1 MLSVFFS
8 PGKRGTIKKKG
19 KGSVKKMEEKNK
31 KQENPLGYAPLGG
44 LMRKFAIPSIISMLV
59 NSLYNM
65 TDQIFIGHKIG
76 MLGNAAT
83 NVAFP
88 VTMLLIAFAQ
98 LIGVGTAANF
108 NISLGAKKEKDAKK
122 YIGTGLTMTG
132 IIGLLFLAFVLIF
145 KTPLLKVCGATEN
158 VLPLAEMYLGIT
170 AIGLPFLLFTNTAS
184 TIIRA
189 DGSPSYSMTC
199 TVSGAVLNVF
209 LDWLF
214 LFVFRWGIE
223 GAALA
228 TAISQF
234 VSFALCICYFPKF
247 RTFPITRDMLGVQ
260 KDYAVRIAKLGISN
274 FLNHTI
280 MMAVAIV
287 LNNSLAYYGAMTVY
301 GKDIP
306 LAVSGVATKLNS
318 IMVAFVVGLA
328 HGCQP
333 ILGFNI
339 GAKNYGRVKATYKM
353 AVKIGMCFSVAAFL
367 LFQFFPR
374 EVISI
379 FGAGEPLYYEFAE
392 KYLRIYMFMVFT
404 FGLQPITVNYFTSIG
419 AVRQGIVLSA
429 SRQGFILI
437 PILLLLPLWFGLN
450 GVLFAGPIADG
461 LAALLSLT
469 MVTINFRG
477 LTDKEQEKQEKT
489 A

>member
-1 MLSVFFS
+1 
-8 PGKRGTIKKKG
+8 
-19 KGSVKKMEEKNK
+19 MEEKNI
-31 KQENPLGYAPLGG
+31 KQENPLGHAPLGG

-132 IIGLLFLAFVLIF
+132 IIGLLFLVFVLIF

-214 LFVFRWGIE
+214 LFVFRCGIE

-392 KYLRIYMFMVFT
+392 RYLRIYMFMVFT

-437 PILLLLPLWFGLN
+437 PILLLLPLRFGLN

>member
-1 MLSVFFS
+1 MTENNNIQ
-8 PGKRGTIKKKG
+8 G
-19 KGSVKKMEEKNK
+19 
-31 KQENPLGYAPLGG
+31 NPLGYAPLGG

-59 NSLYNM
+59 NSVYNM
-65 TDQIFIGHKIG
+65 TDQIFIGHQVG

-108 NISLGAKKEKDAKK
+108 NISLGAKREEDAKK

-132 IIGLLFLAFVLIF
+132 VIGLLFLVFVLLF
-145 KTPLLKVCGATEN
+145 KTPLLKLCGATEN

-170 AIGLPFLLFTNTAS
+170 AIGLPFMLFSSTAS

-214 LFVFRWGIE
+214 MFVFQWGIQ

-234 VSFALCICYFPKF
+234 VSCILCIGYFPKF
-247 RTFPITRDMLGVQ
+247 KTFPITRTMLGIQ
-260 KDYAVRIAKLGISN
+260 KNYAVKIAKLGTSN

-318 IMVAFVVGLA
+318 LMVAFVVGLA

-339 GAKNYGRVKATYKM
+339 GAKNYSRVKTTYKM

-379 FGAGEPLYYEFAE
+379 FGAGDPLYYEFAE
-392 KYLRIYMFMVFT
+392 RYLRIYMFMVFT

-419 AVRQGIVLSA
+419 AVKQGIVLSA
-429 SRQGFILI
+429 SRQGFILL
-437 PILLLLPLWFGLN
+437 PILLILPRFFGLN
-450 GVLFAGPIADG
+450 GVLFAGPISDG
-461 LAALLSLT
+461 LAALLSVT
-469 MVTINFRG
+469 MVIINFRG
-477 LTDKEQEKQEKT
+477 LTKKQREETEKT

>member
-1 MLSVFFS
+1 MEKMQYNEDENEAERSES
-8 PGKRGTIKKKG
+8 MEQIKKQG
-19 KGSVKKMEEKNK
+19 
-31 KQENPLGYAPLGG
+31 NPLGYAPLGG
-44 LMRKFAIPSIISMLV
+44 LMRQFAIPSIISMLV
-59 NSLYNM
+59 NSVYNM
-65 TDQIFIGHKIG
+65 TDQIFIGHQVG

-108 NISLGAKKEKDAKK
+108 NISLGAKQEESAKK
-122 YIGTGLTMTG
+122 YIGTGLMMTVFV
-132 IIGLLFLAFVLIF
+132 GLFFFVFVFLC
-145 KTPLLKVCGATEN
+145 KTAILKICGATEN
-158 VLPLAEMYLGIT
+158 VLPLAQTYLGIT
-170 AIGLPFLLFTNTAS
+170 AVGLPFVLFSSMAS
-184 TIIRA
+184 MIIRA

-199 TVSGAVLNVF
+199 TVGGAILNIF

-214 LFVFRWGIE
+214 LFVFGWGIA
-223 GAALA
+223 GAAVA
-228 TAISQF
+228 TSVSQI
-234 VSFALCICYFPKF
+234 VSFLLCIAYFPKF
-247 RTFPITRDMLGVQ
+247 KTFPITRGMLGIQ
-260 KDYAVRIAKLGISN
+260 REYAAKIIKLGTSN

-280 MMAVAIV
+280 MMMVAIV
-287 LNNSLAYYGAMTVY
+287 LNNSLAYYGAMTIY

-328 HGCQP
+328 HGSQP

-339 GAKNYGRVKATYKM
+339 GAKNFDRVKATYKM

-367 LFQFFPR
+367 LFQIFPK

-379 FGAGEPLYYEFAE
+379 FGAGDPLYFEFAE
-392 KYLRIYMFMVFT
+392 KYLRVYMFMVFT

-419 AVRQGIVLSA
+419 AVKQGIVLSA
-429 SRQGFILI
+429 SRQGFILL
-437 PILLLLPLWFGLN
+437 PILLLLPLKYGLN
-450 GVLFAGPIADG
+450 GVLFAGPISDG
-461 LAALLSLT
+461 LAALLSIT

-477 LTDKEQEKQEKT
+477 LTKQQKEKDKT
-489 A
+489 V

>member
-1 MLSVFFS
+1 
-8 PGKRGTIKKKG
+8 
-19 KGSVKKMEEKNK
+19 MEEKKLGNP
-31 KQENPLGYAPLGG
+31 QGNPLGYAPLGG

-65 TDQIFIGHKIG
+65 TDQIFIGHTVG

-88 VTMLLIAFAQ
+88 MTMLLIAFPQ

-108 NISLGAKKEKDAKK
+108 NINLGAKREEEAKK
-122 YIGTGLTMTG
+122 FIGTGLTMTG
-132 IIGLLFLAFVLIF
+132 IIGVGFLVFVLLF
-145 KTPLLKVCGATEN
+145 KTTILQVCGATEN
-158 VLPLAEMYLGIT
+158 VLPLAEAYLGIT
-170 AIGLPFLLFTNTAS
+170 AIGLPFLLFSSTAS

-189 DGSPSYSMTC
+189 DGSPSYSMVC
-199 TVSGAVLNVF
+199 TVSGAVLNVC

-214 LFVFRWGIE
+214 LFGFDWGIE

-234 VSFALCICYFPKF
+234 VSFALCIGYFPKF
-247 RTFPITRDMLGVQ
+247 KTFPITRDMLGLKKAYVV
-260 KDYAVRIAKLGISN
+260 KIAKLGTSN
-274 FLNHTI
+274 FLNHTM
-280 MMAVAIV
+280 MMAVTIV
-287 LNNSLAYYGAMTVY
+287 LNNSLTYYGAMSIY

-306 LAVSGVATKLNS
+306 LAVSGVAAKLNS

-328 HGCQP
+328 HGSQP

-339 GAKNYGRVKATYKM
+339 GAKHYERVKATYKM

-379 FGAGEPLYYEFAE
+379 FGAGDPLYFAFAE
-392 KYLRIYMFMVFT
+392 RYLRIYMFMVFT

-419 AVRQGIVLSA
+419 AVKQGIVLSA
-429 SRQGFILI
+429 SRQGFLLL
-437 PILLLLPLWFGLN
+437 PILLLLPLWLGLD
-450 GVLFAGPIADG
+450 GVLFAGPVADG
-461 LAALLSLT
+461 LAVILSIT
-469 MVTINFRG
+469 MVAINFRRLG
-477 LTDKEQEKQEKT
+477 KEKAEK
-489 A
+489 

>member
-1 MLSVFFS
+1 
-8 PGKRGTIKKKG
+8 
-19 KGSVKKMEEKNK
+19 MENK
-31 KQENPLGYAPLGG
+31 KSVEGNPLGYAPIGG

-59 NSLYNM
+59 NSIYNM
-65 TDQIFIGHKIG
+65 TDQIFIGHQVG

-88 VTMLLIAFAQ
+88 MTMLLIAFAQ

-108 NISLGAKKEKDAKK
+108 NISLGAKRVEDAKK

-132 IIGLLFLAFVLIF
+132 VIGVLFLVFVLFF
-145 KTPLLKVCGATEN
+145 KTPLLILCGATEN
-158 VLPLAEMYLGIT
+158 VLPLAEIYLGIT
-170 AIGLPFLLFTNTAS
+170 AIGLPFMLFTSAAS
-184 TIIRA
+184 TMIRA
-189 DGSPSYSMTC
+189 DGSPSYSMVC

-214 LFVFRWGIE
+214 MFVFQWGLE

-228 TAISQF
+228 TVISQILGA
-234 VSFALCICYFPKF
+234 VLCIWYFPGFK
-247 RTFPITRDMLGVQ
+247 TFPITRDMLGMKKEYVT
-260 KDYAVRIAKLGISN
+260 KISKLGTSN

-280 MMAVAIV
+280 MMMVAIV
-287 LNNSLAYYGAMTVY
+287 LNNSLSYYGAMSIY

-339 GAKNYGRVKATYKM
+339 GAENYDRVKTTYKK

-374 EVISI
+374 QVISI
-379 FGAGEPLYYEFAE
+379 FGAGDPLYYAFAE

-419 AVRQGIVLSA
+419 AVKQGIILSA

-437 PILLLLPLWFGLN
+437 PILLILPQFFGLN
-450 GVLFAGPIADG
+450 GVLFAGPISDG
-461 LAALLSLT
+461 LAALLSIT

-477 LTDKEQEKQEKT
+477 LTRLQKEKT
-489 A
+489 EKSP

>member
-1 MLSVFFS
+1 
-8 PGKRGTIKKKG
+8 
-19 KGSVKKMEEKNK
+19 MEEKK
-31 KQENPLGYAPLGG
+31 MKPENPLGYAPLGG

-108 NISLGAKKEKDAKK
+108 NISLGAKKEDEAKK

-132 IIGLLFLAFVLIF
+132 IIGLLFFVFVLFF
-145 KTPLLKVCGATEN
+145 KTPLLKLCGATEN

-170 AIGLPFLLFTNTAS
+170 AIGLPFLLFSSTAS

-209 LDWLF
+209 LDWIF
-214 LFVFRWGIE
+214 LFVFQWGME

-247 RTFPITRDMLGVQ
+247 KTFPITRDMLGVQ
-260 KDYAVRIAKLGISN
+260 KAYAVRIAKLGVSN

-339 GAKNYGRVKATYKM
+339 GAKNYERVKATYKT

-374 EVISI
+374 EVISV

-419 AVRQGIVLSA
+419 AVRQSIVLSA

-437 PILLLLPLWFGLN
+437 PILLLLPLWFGLK

-461 LAALLSLT
+461 LAAILSLT

-477 LTDKEQEKQEKT
+477 LTEKMQEKQEKT

>member
-1 MLSVFFS
+1 
-8 PGKRGTIKKKG
+8 
-19 KGSVKKMEEKNK
+19 MEQMK
-31 KQENPLGYAPLGG
+31 KQGNPLGYAPLGG
-44 LMRKFAIPSIISMLV
+44 LMRQFAIPSIISMLV
-59 NSLYNM
+59 NSIYNM
-65 TDQIFIGHKIG
+65 TDQIFIGHQVG

-98 LIGVGTAANF
+98 LIGVGSAANF
-108 NISLGAKKEKDAKK
+108 NISLGAKREEDAKK
-122 YIGTGLTMTG
+122 YIGTGLTMAAF
-132 IIGLLFLAFVLIF
+132 IGVFFFVFVFLC
-145 KTPLLKVCGATEN
+145 KTPILKICGATEN
-158 VLPLAEMYLGIT
+158 VLPLAQTYLGIT
-170 AIGLPFLLFTNTAS
+170 AMGIPFLLFSSAAS
-184 TIIRA
+184 MIIRA

-209 LDWLF
+209 LDWMF
-214 LFVFRWGIE
+214 LFVFGWGIA

-228 TAISQF
+228 TSISQI
-234 VSFALCICYFPKF
+234 VSFLLCIAYFPKF
-247 RTFPITRDMLGVQ
+247 KTFPITKEMLGIQ
-260 KDYAVRIAKLGISN
+260 KKYAVKIAKLGTSN

-280 MMAVAIV
+280 MMTVAIV

-339 GAKNYGRVKATYKM
+339 GAKNFGRVKSTYKM

-379 FGAGEPLYYEFAE
+379 FGAGDPLYFIFAE

-419 AVRQGIVLSA
+419 AVKQGIVLSA
-429 SRQGFILI
+429 SRQGFILL
-437 PILLLLPLWFGLN
+437 PILLLLPLKYGLD
-450 GVLFAGPIADG
+450 GVLFAGPISDG
-461 LAALLSLT
+461 LAALLSIS
-469 MVTINFRG
+469 MVTFNFRG
-477 LTDKEQEKQEKT
+477 LTKQQKENGDMT
-489 A
+489 

>member
-1 MLSVFFS
+1 
-8 PGKRGTIKKKG
+8 
-19 KGSVKKMEEKNK
+19 MEEKNI
-31 KQENPLGYAPLGG
+31 KQENPLGYASLGG

-132 IIGLLFLAFVLIF
+132 IIGLLFLVFVLIF

-214 LFVFRWGIE
+214 LFVFRCGIE

-437 PILLLLPLWFGLN
+437 PILLLLPLRFGLN
-450 GVLFAGPIADG
+450 GVLFEGPIADG

>member
-1 MLSVFFS
+1 
-8 PGKRGTIKKKG
+8 
-19 KGSVKKMEEKNK
+19 MEEKNI

-132 IIGLLFLAFVLIF
+132 IIGLLFLVFVLIF

-189 DGSPSYSMTC
+189 DGSPSFSMTC
-199 TVSGAVLNVF
+199 TVSGEVLNVF

-392 KYLRIYMFMVFT
+392 RYL
-404 FGLQPITVNYFTSIG
+404 
-419 AVRQGIVLSA
+419 
-429 SRQGFILI
+429 
-437 PILLLLPLWFGLN
+437 
-450 GVLFAGPIADG
+450 
-461 LAALLSLT
+461 
-469 MVTINFRG
+469 
-477 LTDKEQEKQEKT
+477 
-489 A
+489 